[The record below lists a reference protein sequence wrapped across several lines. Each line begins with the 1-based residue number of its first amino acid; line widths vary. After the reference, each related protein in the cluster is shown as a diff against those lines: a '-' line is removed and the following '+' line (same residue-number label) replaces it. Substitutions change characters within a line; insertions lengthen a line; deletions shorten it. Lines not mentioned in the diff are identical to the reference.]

1 MFIGEYEHTLNS
13 KGRITMPVKFR
24 AALGSTFIATRGL
37 DQSLFIYTEPEWQL
51 VVNNIKQLPLMER
64 NARTLTRLFFSG
76 ATALTLDKQGR
87 IILPNYL
94 LDYAQLTK
102 SCTIIGV
109 GTRIEVWS
117 TEIWQSYYE
126 VASTQLDG
134 LTEDSLIIDR

>member
-24 AALGSTFIATRGL
+24 AALGSTFIATRGP
-37 DQSLFIYTEPEWQL
+37 DQSLFIYTEPEWQF
-51 VVNNIKQLPLMER
+51 VINNIKQLLLMER
-64 NARTLTRLFFSG
+64 NARALTRLFFC

-102 SCTIIGV
+102 LCTIISV
-109 GTRIEVWS
+109 GTRIEV
-117 TEIWQSYYE
+117 
-126 VASTQLDG
+126 
-134 LTEDSLIIDR
+134 